1 MMKLGILLMFV
12 IGARI
17 GEIITLK
24 HSDFEGNTFKV
35 RRTETRFTDTEGKYV
50 CEGNE
55 FPKSQAGVR
64 TVIIPEDYAWI
75 TKAIRCQN
83 PFEEFIF
90 VKDGDRISTQSMR
103 MRLKRICKKRNI
115 YHKSSHKI
123 WKTYGTILLDNHI
136 DNKLIMSQMGHTGIA
151 CTENRYH
158 RNRKSLDKKSEIISN
173 IPDFMAK

>member
-1 MMKLGILLMFV
+1 MKLGILLMFV

-35 RRTETRFTDTEGKYV
+35 RRTETRFIDTEGKYV

-75 TKAIRCQN
+75 SKQFDA
-83 PFEEFIF
+83 
-90 VKDGDRISTQSMR
+90 RIH
-103 MRLKRICKKRNI
+103 LRN
-115 YHKSSHKI
+115 S
-123 WKTYGTILLDNHI
+123 IL
-136 DNKLIMSQMGHTGIA
+136 
-151 CTENRYH
+151 
-158 RNRKSLDKKSEIISN
+158 
-173 IPDFMAK
+173 